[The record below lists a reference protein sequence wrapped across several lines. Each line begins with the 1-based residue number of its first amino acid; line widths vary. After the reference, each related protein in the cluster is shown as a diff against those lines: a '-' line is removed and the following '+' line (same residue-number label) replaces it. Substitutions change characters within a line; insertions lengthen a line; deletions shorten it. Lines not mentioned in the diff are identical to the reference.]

1 MEKKDLIWGI
11 LSVTGAVLLHLSFGY
26 FYTVGNM
33 NPYLIAYMGIQKSQ
47 SIWFNAVMFAMQSV
61 SMPIGGILQPKIGF
75 RAVTVLGIILSSGG
89 IMLSRLTVDY
99 GLGPFIATY
108 CILFGL
114 GIGLPYSVLMS
125 VAASWFPKYRA
136 TIVGI
141 IAAGF
146 GCGALL
152 FTPIQT
158 SIINP
163 QGLKNLTDPSI
174 TAKVP
179 NAFLILGGVMLGLQ
193 IIGFIICREKKV
205 KDTTPVESSVSSETP
220 EESRISSHAKT
231 PTEMLSMAEDEENEL
246 EIHAQP
252 VQKSYTLKEA
262 LRTIDFYLLW
272 FIFFCNVIPSTLLS
286 STYKVYGTEKEL
298 GDHYLSIIATL
309 SSAFNALG
317 RALWGIIVDHFS
329 FKCPLGILTV
339 LWAVLF
345 ATFPAIGTSSVFLYI
360 YPVWVFALFFL
371 LAGHF
376 VIMPGACTR
385 IFGPKNMATLYGL
398 IFFATAPSSLL
409 LSAIISQ
416 FTIDGKW
423 IEVYLSAAAICLIS
437 FILSIFLTDKN
448 GTCTKI
454 TDICARACDVCRP
467 ISVDEEEIPDEKYD
481 FEGGSVIRVL

>member
-1 MEKKDLIWGI
+1 
-11 LSVTGAVLLHLSFGY
+11 
-26 FYTVGNM
+26 
-33 NPYLIAYMGIQKSQ
+33 
-47 SIWFNAVMFAMQSV
+47 
-61 SMPIGGILQPKIGF
+61 
-75 RAVTVLGIILSSGG
+75 
-89 IMLSRLTVDY
+89 
-99 GLGPFIATY
+99 
-108 CILFGL
+108 
-114 GIGLPYSVLMS
+114 
-125 VAASWFPKYRA
+125 WFPKYRA

-163 QGLKNLTDPSI
+163 QGLKNLTD
-174 TAKVP
+174 
-179 NAFLILGGVMLGLQ
+179 
-193 IIGFIICREKKV
+193 
-205 KDTTPVESSVSSETP
+205 
-220 EESRISSHAKT
+220 
-231 PTEMLSMAEDEENEL
+231 
-246 EIHAQP
+246 QP

-272 FIFFCNVIPSTLLS
+272 FIFFCN
-286 STYKVYGTEKEL
+286 VYGTEKEL